1 MALFSERISQ
11 EKIKNNTPCCLEQD
25 DGKYAECV
33 KLFPAFEVRQNLV
46 FGYRQ
51 TPRTQMDTVNAH
63 ILIGCELTA
72 VFLRLI
78 LFGDF

>member
-33 KLFPAFEVRQNLV
+33 KLFPAFEVRQDLV
-46 FGYRQ
+46 VGYRQ
-51 TPRTQMDTVNAH
+51 ILRTQMDTIKAH
-63 ILIGCELTA
+63 IHIA
-72 VFLRLI
+72 I
-78 LFGDF
+78 